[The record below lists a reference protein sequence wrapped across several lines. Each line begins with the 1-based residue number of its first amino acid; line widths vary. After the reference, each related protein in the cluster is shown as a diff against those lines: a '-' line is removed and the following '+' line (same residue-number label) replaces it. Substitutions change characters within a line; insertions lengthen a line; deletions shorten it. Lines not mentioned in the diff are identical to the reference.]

1 MAVLPAPDNHGCYH
15 LTDCM
20 IGFIP
25 REYMESEGYPKPY
38 IAMPDDVLTSELRDK
53 KYYHDTPQA
62 ALSWLKSQGYA
73 QAS

>member
-1 MAVLPAPDNHGCYH
+1 
-15 LTDCM
+15 M